1 MIDLRLCTSSDLDE
15 LVWISRTTYYDTFK
29 DSNTG
34 RDMEI
39 YLEKNMSPQ
48 VLEKELDNP
57 DSFFY
62 FVTVE
67 GQLAGYFKMNRGAA
81 QIEQFNAN
89 AVELE
94 RFYLLEEFKGRNIA
108 TLMLGKAIEFA
119 LSEKAE
125 FLWLGVWERNFRA
138 MRFYEKNGFVKF
150 GKHDF
155 VMGEDVQTDYLM
167 KLIL

>member
-15 LVWISRTTYYDTFK
+15 LVWISKTTYYDTFK
-29 DSNTG
+29 DSNTT

-39 YLEKNMSPQ
+39 YLEKNMSHHT
-48 VLEKELDNP
+48 LEKELAHPN
-57 DSFFY
+57 SFFY

-67 GQLAGYFKMNRGAA
+67 GQLAGYFKINRGDA

-89 AVELE
+89 SVELE
-94 RFYLLEEFKGRNIA
+94 RFYLLEEYKGKNIA
-108 TLMLGKAIEFA
+108 TLMLGKVIDIAR
-119 LSEKAE
+119 SEEAD